1 MSMPIYWRPNV
12 GRISPPASPPED
24 WVIGLGTDSDDDDDD
39 DDDDMAPAVNPV
51 RSDGDVCD
59 AVEGDAPEAARK
71 QGGWVGKNKRNTER
85 KKGGWQSGTPRE
97 VDDDRAGGGGKKAS
111 NERGVKRSRGIFTGP
126 FTHRGI
132 FTHLPRTEEEALSG
146 LIHLQNLTTS
156 DEFHR
161 RLFVET
167 KRYRFLM
174 VMMTHAASCRDST
187 SCAVWK
193 CDSAKRHLRHARGC
207 ANPACAD
214 RICPHVKFLLHHRRE
229 CADGDGCCVC
239 AAAREREKMEMEI
252 IGDGDG
258 DDDEERAKKKEGEK
272 GEWRRCLNCGR
283 QKTPQWRV
291 GPEGPKTLCNAC
303 GVRFRKQLPLHG
315 T

>member
-24 WVIGLGTDSDDDDDD
+24 CVIGLGTDSDDDDDD

-111 NERGVKRSRGIFTGP
+111 NERGVKRSRGIFT
-126 FTHRGI
+126 
-132 FTHLPRTEEEALSG
+132 HLPRTENEALSG